1 MKHFTAVLQI
11 LAFLLSFSML
21 SCDPDRVYEENVLIP
36 EHKWNRNNLLQ
47 FQVNITDT
55 VSSFNLYINIR
66 NGDDYSYRNLF
77 LFINTYAPTGEWVR
91 DTVNCILANEK
102 GKWLGSGIGDI
113 YDIQI
118 PYKKNV
124 RFPYPGIYSFTFEQA
139 MRTEE
144 LSHVYDVGLR
154 IENAKFK

>member
-1 MKHFTAVLQI
+1 
-11 LAFLLSFSML
+11 ML

-55 VSSFNLYINIR
+55 ISSFNLNVNIR
-66 NGDDYSYRNLF
+66 NGGNYSYRNLF

-118 PYKKNV
+118 TYKKNV

-139 MRTEE
+139 MRAEE
-144 LSHVYDVGLR
+144 LSHVYDIGLR
-154 IENAKFK
+154 IEKTKPK

>member
-1 MKHFTAVLQI
+1 MKHFTAVLQV
-11 LAFLLSFSML
+11 LAFLLFFSML
-21 SCDPDRVYEENVLIP
+21 SCDPDRVYEENVLIT

-55 VSSFNLYINIR
+55 VSSFNLYVNIR
-66 NGDDYSYRNLF
+66 NGGDYSYRNLF
-77 LFINTYAPTGEWVR
+77 LFINTYAPTGQWVR

-102 GKWLGSGIGDI
+102 GKWFGSGIGDI

-154 IENAKFK
+154 IEKTKPK